1 MCALSARANRPN
13 LLIKIPGTKEGL
25 PAIEEAIFSGVPV
38 NVTLLFSREQYLAAA
53 DAFLSGIE
61 RRIAAGL
68 NPVRLSPHVLR
79 HAFASHLLDHGADL
93 RTVQQML
100 GHADIVTTEIYTH
113 VLTDR
118 LRTLVETAHPLARR
132 K

>member
-1 MCALSARANRPN
+1 M
-13 LLIKIPGTKEGL
+13 KE
-25 PAIEEAIFSGVPV
+25 
-38 NVTLLFSREQYLAAA
+38 LA
-53 DAFLSGIE
+53 
-61 RRIAAGL
+61 IAAGL
-68 NPVRLSPHVLR
+68 DPVRLSPHVLR